1 MHLGGRFVRY
11 LVTEAE
17 SFGHNIGVETMKRT
31 LLAGAAMVLLAG
43 IGVAHAN
50 GASSACANLAQGK
63 PPTESG
69 NTTLAQGKP
78 PTQSGNTTLAQGKPP
93 TENGNTTLAQGK
105 PPTES
110 DSTTLA
116 AGKPPTESDS
126 TTLAAANCAQ

>member
-1 MHLGGRFVRY
+1 MHPGGRFVKY
-11 LVTEAE
+11 FVIEAE
-17 SFGHNIGVETMKRT
+17 SFGHNRGVETMKKT

-43 IGVAHAN
+43 MGVAHAN

-78 PTQSGNTTLAQGKPP
+78 PTESGN
-93 TENGNTTLAQGK
+93 
-105 PPTES
+105 
-110 DSTTLA
+110 TTLA

-126 TTLAAANCAQ
+126 TTLAQGKPPSESDNTTLAAANCAQ